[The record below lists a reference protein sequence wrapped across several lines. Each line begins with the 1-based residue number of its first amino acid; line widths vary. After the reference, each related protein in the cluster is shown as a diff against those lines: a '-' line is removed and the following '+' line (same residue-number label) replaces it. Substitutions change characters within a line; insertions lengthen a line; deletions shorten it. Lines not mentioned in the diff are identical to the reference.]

1 MSAGGARV
9 HKALNVACETAICV
23 VIGRALTAE
32 LVPEKR
38 PLTLAAAASGRVR
51 YQFGARDLWVDDDTF
66 LVVNGGHLQ
75 RVWIDS
81 PPATE
86 LTQMFFPDGLLQD
99 VHRNSIS
106 DAESLLANP
115 IVPAT
120 DGIALLEGLTR
131 HAPRL
136 SPALR
141 YVQHCVRTADV
152 TREWLEEQAHY
163 LLDLLLAMQTCRQRQ
178 LQRLDC
184 VRRATRVELYRRAA
198 LAADCIDSNYSQD
211 FGLSELATVA
221 CLSKFHLLRLFKQI
235 YGVTPQSY
243 KEQRRVLAARRLMQ
257 GAALSMSEIAE
268 RVGYSSR
275 TSLRT
280 QMERWGLSTK
290 LATI

>member
-1 MSAGGARV
+1 M
-9 HKALNVACETAICV
+9 TCV
-23 VIGRALTAE
+23 VIGSARTAE
-32 LVPEKR
+32 FVPEKR
-38 PLTLAAAASGRVR
+38 PLTLAAVASGRVR
-51 YQFGARDLWVDDDTF
+51 YRFGSRDLWVDDDTF
-66 LVVNGGHLQ
+66 LVVNGGQVQ
-75 RVWIDS
+75 RVSIDS
-81 PPATE
+81 PQATE
-86 LTQMFFPDGLLQD
+86 LTQIFFPDGMLQD

-106 DAESLLANP
+106 DAETLLAKP
-115 IVPAT
+115 IASAT
-120 DGIALLEGLTR
+120 DGVGLLEGLTR
-131 HAPRL
+131 HARRL

-152 TREWLEEQAHY
+152 TRAWLEEQAHY
-163 LLDLLLAMQTCRQRQ
+163 LLDLLLAMQRCRDQQ
-178 LQRLDC
+178 LQQLDC
-184 VRRATRVELYRRAA
+184 VRRATRMELYRRAA
-198 LAADCIDSNYSQD
+198 LAADCIDSNYDQD
-211 FGLSELATVA
+211 FGLTELATVA

-280 QMERWGLSTK
+280 QMERWGMSTK